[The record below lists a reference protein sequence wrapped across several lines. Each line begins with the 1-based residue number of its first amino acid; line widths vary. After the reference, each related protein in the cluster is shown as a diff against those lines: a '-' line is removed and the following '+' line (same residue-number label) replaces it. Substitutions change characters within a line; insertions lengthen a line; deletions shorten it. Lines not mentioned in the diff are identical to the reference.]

1 MMKAKKFRSMSKV
14 ERDEALAELR
24 KELMRLKS
32 QVKTGLTPDNP
43 SRINHIQKSI
53 AQILTVKE
61 ELE

>member
-1 MMKAKKFRSMSKV
+1 MKAKKIRGMSKI
-14 ERDEALAELR
+14 ERNEALAELR

-43 SRINHIQKSI
+43 SRIKHVRKDI
-53 AQILTVKE
+53 ARILSVKE